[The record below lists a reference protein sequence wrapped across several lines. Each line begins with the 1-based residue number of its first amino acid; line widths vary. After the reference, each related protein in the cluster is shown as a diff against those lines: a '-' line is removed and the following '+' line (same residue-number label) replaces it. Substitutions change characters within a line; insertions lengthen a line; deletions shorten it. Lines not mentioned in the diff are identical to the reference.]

1 MPRIRVNGVEIHYE
15 WHGSEGAPVVVLSN
29 GVLANTAS
37 WFNQTPVLSKRYRVL
52 LYDCRGQGRSEHP
65 AGPYSMEMHADDL
78 AALLDAL
85 GVEKAHIGGISYG
98 GEISLIFAYK
108 YLEKT
113 LSVIAM
119 SAVSEVQPM
128 LRAQIDL
135 WTAAAQKRDPA
146 LFFRATATHN
156 FSEGFIAANQAFLE
170 SSIPR
175 FAALDIDAVL
185 ALFDAFQRLN
195 VSSELG
201 RIKAPTL
208 LLYGA
213 QDALKPPAVYGR
225 IIAERIPHAEFLTV
239 PNAGHVVIWEKPQ
252 EVNTALLGFL
262 AKASEQSG

>member
-1 MPRIRVNGVEIHYE
+1 MARIRANGVELHYE
-15 WHGSEGAPVVVLSN
+15 WHGPEGAPVVVLSN

-37 WFNQTPVLSKRYRVL
+37 WFNQTPVLSKHYRVL
-52 LYDCRGQGRSEHP
+52 LYDCRGQGRSDHP

-85 GVEKAHIGGISYG
+85 DVPKAHIGGISYG
-98 GEISLIFAYK
+98 GEISLIFAYT
-108 YLEKT
+108 YPEKT
-113 LSVIAM
+113 QSVIAM
-119 SAVSEVQPM
+119 SAVSEVRPM

-135 WTAAAQKRDPA
+135 WTAAAQTRDPA
-146 LFFRATATHN
+146 VFFRATVPDN

-195 VSSELG
+195 VTPELG
-201 RIKAPTL
+201 RIQAPTM

-213 QDALKPPAVYGR
+213 EDVLKPPAVYGR
-225 IIAERIPHAEFLTV
+225 IIAESMPHAEFFTV
-239 PNAGHVVIWEKPQ
+239 PKAGHVVIWEKPH

-262 AKASEQSG
+262 AKVAG